1 MKFRYGGGDRRDTG
15 GNADRDGQHVID
27 EQRRARGQARA
38 PAQILE
44 RNDIGAAA
52 VRIRAYRLPV
62 GCGHND
68 DEKCYYA
75 GDGKRIVEI
84 VRAGEQQDEQNLLGG
99 VGARRERVRG
109 EDRERLQLR
118 QALVRHLSG
127 RERAAEN
134 YSFDR
139 LDEALEAAAGAAADL
154 SRFQVA
160 APDLGE
166 LALSRNDSQVGRPRS
181 RAIADFAQLD
191 IKV

>member
-1 MKFRYGGGDRRDTG
+1 MRR
-15 GNADRDGQHVID
+15 
-27 EQRRARGQARA
+27 
-38 PAQILE
+38 
-44 RNDIGAAA
+44 
-52 VRIRAYRLPV
+52 
-62 GCGHND
+62 
-68 DEKCYYA
+68 
-75 GDGKRIVEI
+75 
-84 VRAGEQQDEQNLLGG
+84 
-99 VGARRERVRG
+99 
-109 EDRERLQLR
+109 RERLQLR